1 MIFHVL
7 ECSVFGCKIGQNQ
20 AIQPR
25 WRLQLESGF
34 PDDAEGW
41 RAL

>member
-1 MIFHVL
+1 L
-7 ECSVFGCKIGQNQ
+7 ERSVFGCKIGQNQ

-25 WRLQLESGF
+25 WRLLDQLESGF
-34 PDDAEGW
+34 PDDAEGC